1 MKHTMTE
8 KIPFAIAPFRE
19 RARRLQGAQ
28 GGKRNSGLLS
38 ARENAFA
45 NEIPPGAP
53 DTERKSA
60 KQGGT
65 AKAVFAPA
73 ISRGLVSFFSSG

>member
-8 KIPFAIAPFRE
+8 KIPFAFVPFRE

-28 GGKRNSGLLS
+28 GGEKRNSGLLS

-73 ISRGLVSFFSSG
+73 ISRGLFSFF